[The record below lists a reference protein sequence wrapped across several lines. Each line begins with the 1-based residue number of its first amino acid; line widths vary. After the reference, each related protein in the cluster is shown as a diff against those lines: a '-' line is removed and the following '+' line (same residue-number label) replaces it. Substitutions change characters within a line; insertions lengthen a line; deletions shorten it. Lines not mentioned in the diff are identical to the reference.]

1 MAAPCG
7 GRVGYTPGRLF
18 PLGPGFRMNRLF
30 RSTAVVSGM
39 TMISRIMGYLRDM
52 VLAVTF
58 GASAAT
64 DAFFVAFRI
73 PNFLRRLFAEGA
85 FNQAFVPV
93 FAEFREKRGREALR
107 DLLDHTAGA
116 LLGAVAIV
124 TLLGILAAPAL
135 IWIFAPGLAQEA
147 GRQDLAADM
156 LRITFPYLLF
166 ISLTAMAAG
175 ILNSIGRFA
184 VPAFT
189 PVFLNLA
196 LIAAAL
202 WLAPMFAE
210 PVVALAWGVFI
221 AGALQLAFQI
231 PFLWRAGLLPRPRF
245 RRAHEGVRRIVKLM
259 LPAILGTSVV
269 QINLLVDTLI
279 ASFLVAGSISW
290 LYFGD
295 RFVELPL
302 ALFGIA
308 IGTVILPRLAKQFN
322 EERPEA
328 FGRTLDWALRLA
340 MLVALPAMA
349 GLVVLAVP
357 ILATLIQYQEFSQF
371 DTYMTAMAL
380 SAYALGLPGFILIK
394 VLAPGFF
401 ARQDTKTPVRIAII
415 AMLWNMLLNGLFVLP
430 WYLSGVPGAHAGL
443 ALATSASAYIN
454 AGLLYRGL
462 VREGIYHPGPALWR
476 LRYGLPAALA
486 VMVAVLVFLSPALDA
501 WTDWSIPERGTAL
514 SGLILAG
521 VASLG
526 VTLWLAG
533 LRPRHFLLREA

>member
-1 MAAPCG
+1 MS
-7 GRVGYTPGRLF
+7 
-18 PLGPGFRMNRLF
+18 RLF

-58 GASAAT
+58 GASPAT

-93 FAEFREKRGREALR
+93 FAEFREKRGHEALR
-107 DLLDHTAGA
+107 DLLDNTAGT
-116 LLGAVAIV
+116 LLIVVAIV
-124 TLLGILAAPAL
+124 TLIGVLAAPAL
-135 IWIFAPGLAQEA
+135 IWVFAPGLGTQEV
-147 GRQDLAADM
+147 GRADLAATM

-202 WLAPMFAE
+202 WLAPRFAE
-210 PVVALAWGVFI
+210 PIMALAWGVFI
-221 AGALQLAFQI
+221 AGAVQLAFQV

-245 RRAHEGVRRIVKLM
+245 RRVHEGVRRIARLM

-279 ASFLVAGSISW
+279 ASFLAAGSISW

-308 IGTVILPRLAKQFN
+308 IGTVILPRLARQHN
-322 EERPEA
+322 QADAAA
-328 FGRTLDWALRLA
+328 FGRSLDWALRLA
-340 MLVALPAMA
+340 MLVALPSMV
-349 GLVVLAVP
+349 GLIVLSVP
-357 ILATLIQYQEFSQF
+357 ILATLIQYQAFTPQ
-371 DTYMTAMAL
+371 DTDMTAMAL
-380 SAYALGLPGFILIK
+380 AAYALGLPGFILIK

-401 ARQDTKTPVRIAII
+401 ARQDTKTPVKIAVI
-415 AMLWNMLLNGLFVLP
+415 AMLWNMALNGAFVLP
-430 WYLSGVPGAHAGL
+430 WYLSGTPGAHAGL
-443 ALATSASAYIN
+443 ALATAASAYIN

-462 VREGIYHPGPALWR
+462 RREGIYQPGPGLVR
-476 LRYGLPAALA
+476 LRVGLPVALA
-486 VMVAVLVFLSPALDA
+486 VMTGILVALTPEFGQWSEWGAGTRAL
-501 WTDWSIPERGTAL
+501 AL
-514 SGLILAG
+514 AGLILAG
-521 VASLG
+521 AASMLL
-526 VTLWLAG
+526 VLLAAG
-533 LRPRHFLLREA
+533 LRPRHFLLHEA

>member
-1 MAAPCG
+1 
-7 GRVGYTPGRLF
+7 
-18 PLGPGFRMNRLF
+18 MNRLF

-58 GASAAT
+58 GAGAAT

-93 FAEFREKRGREALR
+93 FAEFREKRGRESLR
-107 DLLDHTAGA
+107 DLLDHTAGT
-116 LLGAVAIV
+116 LMAVVSVV
-124 TLLGILAAPAL
+124 TLIGILAAPLL
-135 IWIFAPGLAQEA
+135 IWVFAPGLATQEE
-147 GRQDLAADM
+147 GRQDLAGQM

-196 LIAAAL
+196 LIVAAL

-210 PVVALAWGVFI
+210 PIVALAWGVFA

-231 PFLWRAGLLPRPRF
+231 PFLMRAGLLPRPRF

-269 QINLLVDTLI
+269 QINLLVDTLV

-308 IGTVILPRLAKQFN
+308 IGTVILPRLARQYN
-322 EERPEA
+322 QADPAA

-340 MLVALPAMA
+340 MLVALPSMV

-357 ILATLIQYQEFSQF
+357 ILATLIQYQAFTQW
-371 DTYMTAMAL
+371 DTYMSAMAL
-380 SAYALGLPGFILIK
+380 AAYALGLPGFILIK

-401 ARQDTKTPVRIAII
+401 ARQDTRTPVKIAII
-415 AMLWNMLLNGLFVLP
+415 AMLANIVLNAAFVLP
-430 WYLSGVPGAHAGL
+430 WYLSGTPGAHAGL

-462 VREGIYHPGPALWR
+462 IRDGIYQPGPALKH
-476 LRYGLPAALA
+476 LRVGLPIALGVMVLVLA
-486 VMVAVLVFLSPALDA
+486 VLSPPFGQ
-501 WTDWSIPERGTAL
+501 WTDWTVSTRLFAL
-514 SGLILAG
+514 TGLIAAGTGALILTLLA
-521 VASLG
+521 
-526 VTLWLAG
+526 AG
-533 LRPRHFLLREA
+533 LRPRHFLLREASE

>member
-1 MAAPCG
+1 MCSTLPAF
-7 GRVGYTPGRLF
+7 VH
-18 PLGPGFRMNRLF
+18 GPALPAMNRLF

-58 GASAAT
+58 GAGAAT

-107 DLLDHTAGA
+107 DLLDHTAGT
-116 LLGAVAIV
+116 LMAVVSVV
-124 TLLGILAAPAL
+124 TLIGILAAPLL
-135 IWIFAPGLAQEA
+135 IWVFAPGLATQEE
-147 GRQDLAADM
+147 GRQDLAGQM

-196 LIAAAL
+196 LIVAAL

-210 PVVALAWGVFI
+210 PIVALAWGVFI

-231 PFLWRAGLLPRPRF
+231 PFLLRAGLLPRPRF

-269 QINLLVDTLI
+269 QINLLVDTLV

-308 IGTVILPRLAKQFN
+308 IGTVILPRLARQYN
-322 EERPEA
+322 QADPAA

-340 MLVALPAMA
+340 MLVALPSMV
-349 GLVVLAVP
+349 GLIVLAVP
-357 ILATLIQYQEFSQF
+357 ILATLIQYQAFTQW
-371 DTYMTAMAL
+371 DTYMAAMAL
-380 SAYALGLPGFILIK
+380 AAYALGLPGFILIK

-401 ARQDTKTPVRIAII
+401 ARQDTKTPVKIAII
-415 AMLWNMLLNGLFVLP
+415 AMLANIVLNGAFVLP
-430 WYLSGVPGAHAGL
+430 WYLSGIPGAHAGL

-462 VREGIYHPGPALWR
+462 IREGIYQPGPALRR
-476 LRYGLPAALA
+476 LRAGLPVALGVMVLVLA
-486 VMVAVLVFLSPALDA
+486 VLSPSFGQ
-501 WTDWSIPERGTAL
+501 WTDWTVSTRLFAL
-514 SGLILAG
+514 TGLITAGAGALILTLLA
-521 VASLG
+521 
-526 VTLWLAG
+526 AG
-533 LRPRHFLLREA
+533 LRPRHFLLREASE